1 MTTQAILM
9 SVNDAL
15 AAIANQSSPYA
26 ILAELRNNL
35 EAQVRSEIASSKG
48 VGNALK
54 TVVAVLKRNEQAR
67 KALAF
72 PWIDAEGRQCCCD
85 GFVAFRLRDH
95 LPFPERP
102 EDAGKPIDL
111 DRIFPASTAGYKALP
126 MPSAKELRSFIA
138 IERAKSKTPR
148 NHFTPIW
155 DFGPEAPSVNALY
168 LLDAATVFPNA
179 ATILWNTLASPLVI
193 DAGEAGDGLVLPIR
207 VEGKTQPKPA
217 TDEERKAVEAEEQRR
232 ETIRKAQAD
241 CKAAWEEATKAQFA
255 RHEALEHAETAK
267 RAHKDLAKGKGDY
280 HDDQAYKAAIEQYY
294 KASEAEAS
302 ARLRK
307 YAAETI
313 LDPEFDLLPSEFEYI
328 ITLQNI
334 RSVALPK
341 NAA

>member
-1 MTTQAILM
+1 MNTQAILT

-15 AAIANQSSPYA
+15 AAIANQSSPIA
-26 ILAELRNNL
+26 ILDALRSNL

-54 TVVAVLKRNEQAR
+54 TVVALLKRNDPDR
-67 KALAF
+67 KSLTYA
-72 PWIDAEGRQCCCD
+72 WIDAEGRQCCCD
-85 GFVAFRLRDH
+85 GFVAFRLRNH
-95 LPFPERP
+95 LPLPERP

-111 DRIFPASTAGYKALP
+111 DRIFPTSTAGYKALP

-155 DFGPEAPSVNALY
+155 DFGPEAPSVNAWF

-179 ATILWNTLASPLVI
+179 ATILWNTLVSPLVI

-207 VEGKTQPKPA
+207 VEGKAQPKPA

-232 ETIRKAQAD
+232 ETIRKAQED
-241 CKAAWEEATKAQFA
+241 RRAAWEETLTAQNA
-255 RHEALEHAETAK
+255 KNEALGCAVLAK
-267 RAHKDLAKGKGDY
+267 RAHKNLSKGDGDY
-280 HDDQAYKAAIEQYY
+280 HDDQAYKTAIEQYFRH
-294 KASEAEAS
+294 SEAEAS

-334 RSVALPK
+334 RSVALPED
-341 NAA
+341 AA